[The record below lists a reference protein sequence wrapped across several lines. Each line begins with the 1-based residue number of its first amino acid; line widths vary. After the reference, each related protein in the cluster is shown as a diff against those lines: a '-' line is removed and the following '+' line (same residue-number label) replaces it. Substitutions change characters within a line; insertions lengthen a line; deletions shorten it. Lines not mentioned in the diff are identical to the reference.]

1 MAPADPA
8 SDQTIME
15 PAVRRRLPHHT
26 KILLGLVIG
35 AVLGIGCNIS
45 FSVPT
50 TGLPDARDQDANGVD
65 DRLDSVALNVIDPLG
80 RIFLRLILMVV
91 LPLVFSALALA
102 VRDLGDLRHLSRV
115 GGRTLALT
123 ALMSLTAVMI
133 GVLLVNTFRPGERL
147 SVAKRQTL
155 SQQYARGAEATI
167 ANARRAKPLKDTLL
181 DIIPENPIQEM
192 VGALDGT
199 SKGNGMLAVMFFA
212 LTFGVALAAT
222 GEKGET
228 LVRVLEGLFAVSMA
242 IIDFAMRLAPF
253 GVGCLI
259 FVMTARLGGEVLTTL
274 IWFFGVTFAG
284 FAIHLGVVYP
294 LFLMIFARRNP
305 WSFFRDSS
313 EALLMAFGTSSSNA
327 TLPTSLR
334 VAEQR
339 LGLPPAISRFVLTI
353 GATGNQ
359 NGTGL
364 YEGVAVLFLA
374 QVFNVDLTVFQ
385 QVAVVLMAVLGGV
398 GTAGVPGGSIPMIV
412 LVLQTVGVPGE
423 SIAIILGVDRILDMC
438 RTVLNVAGDL
448 VLAACVARW
457 ERRPSGMSPLDSL

>member
-1 MAPADPA
+1 MPGPP
-8 SDQTIME
+8 E
-15 PAVRRRLPHHT
+15 RRRVPLHT

-35 AVLGIGCNIS
+35 AVLGIGCHVY
-45 FSVPT
+45 FAVPA
-50 TGLPDARDQDANGVD
+50 GSELAEVYDLDANRID
-65 DRLDSVALNVIDPLG
+65 DRLDWVALNVIDPLG

-102 VRDLGDLRHLSRV
+102 VRDLGDLRHLGRV

-123 ALMSLTAVMI
+123 AIMSLVAVMI
-133 GVLLVNTFRPGERL
+133 GVTLVNTFRPGERL
-147 SVAKRQTL
+147 SAEQREAL
-155 SQQYARGAEATI
+155 AAQYARGAEETVAK
-167 ANARRAKPLKDTLL
+167 ARQAKPLKDTLL

-192 VGALDGT
+192 AGALDGS
-199 SKGNGMLAVMFFA
+199 SKGNGLLAVMFFA
-212 LTFGVALAAT
+212 LAFGVALAVV
-222 GEKGET
+222 GPKGET
-228 LVRVLEGLFAVSMA
+228 LARVLEGLFAVAMA

-253 GVGCLI
+253 GVACLI
-259 FVMTARLGGEVLTTL
+259 FVMTARLGGELLTTL
-274 IWFFGVTFAG
+274 IWFLAVTLAG

-294 LFLMIFARRNP
+294 IFLLVVARRNP

-313 EALLMAFGTSSSNA
+313 EALLMAFATSSSNA

-334 VAEQR
+334 VAEER
-339 LGLPPAISRFVLTI
+339 LRLPPAIGRFELTV

-364 YEGVAVLFLA
+364 YEGVVVLFLA
-374 QVFNVDLTVFQ
+374 QVFNVELTVLQ
-385 QVAVVLMAVLGGV
+385 QVAVVLLAVLGGV

-423 SIAIILGVDRILDMC
+423 SIAIILGIDRILDMC

-448 VLAACVARW
+448 ALAACVARW
-457 ERRPSGMSPLDSL
+457 ETIASQLVRR

>member
-8 SDQTIME
+8 SDPTTME
-15 PAVRRRLPHHT
+15 PAARRRIPLHT

-45 FSVPT
+45 YSVPT
-50 TGLPDARDQDANGVD
+50 TGQPNARDQDANGVD
-65 DRLDSVALNVIDPLG
+65 DRVDSVALNVIDPLG
-80 RIFLRLILMVV
+80 RVFLRLILMVV

-102 VRDLGDLRHLSRV
+102 VRDLGDLRHLGRV
-115 GGRTLALT
+115 GGRTLTLT
-123 ALMSLTAVMI
+123 ALMSLVAVMI
-133 GVLLVNTFRPGERL
+133 GVVLVNTFRPGERL
-147 SVAKRQTL
+147 SDAKRQAL

-181 DIIPENPIQEM
+181 DIIPENPVQEM

-212 LTFGVALAAT
+212 LTFGVALAAI

-228 LVRVLEGLFAVSMA
+228 LVRVLEGLFAVSMS

-294 LFLMIFARRNP
+294 LFLMIFAGRNP

-364 YEGVAVLFLA
+364 YEGVVVLFLA
-374 QVFNVDLTVFQ
+374 QVFNVDLTILQ
-385 QVAVVLMAVLGGV
+385 QVAVVLMAVLGGI

-457 ERRPSGMSPLDSL
+457 EPRSQ